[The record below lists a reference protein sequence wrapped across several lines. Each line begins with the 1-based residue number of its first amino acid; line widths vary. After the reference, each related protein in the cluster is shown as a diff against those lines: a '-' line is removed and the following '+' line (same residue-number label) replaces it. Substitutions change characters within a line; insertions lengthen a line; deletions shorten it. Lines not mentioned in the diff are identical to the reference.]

1 MLALSVLALTLSVSS
16 VIDDPKQTVATPPAV
31 ANAPA
36 QAASNGPTPQEIGV
50 LISEFYAV
58 LEKKFAG
65 IQNPTQEEMTKIQ
78 AEVATSADAFFA
90 DQEIALEQL
99 NDEQLS
105 AFEPVIGMSP
115 KARTIVIGLMN
126 ERAKQPTEAGF
137 KAAVRAA
144 MLSMQSAGDPMT
156 SPVDIAVVLLA
167 HPSAAAGL
175 SGETG
180 SMVLSML
187 EDATAAQLAPQ
198 APMIAAL
205 AARFNPDATMET
217 LQLSEAYL
225 KIASKALSKE
235 QFAATRAVVIACL
248 TTKLATSEG
257 REKQFLQRMAKS
269 LNGAAARGELLGYP
283 VPTLTCDWVMR
294 ADGTTPWK
302 SISDLKGKVVV
313 LDFWATWCGP
323 CVGSFPNVAKLRD
336 AYTPEQLEIVG
347 ITSLQGSVA
356 HQKRERVDCKGDAEK
371 EHAETLAFMTDMG
384 VTWTIAI
391 TAEDVF
397 NPDFGIRG
405 IPFVAI
411 LDQDG
416 KVFKVGMHAGDEAG
430 IRAAVDEL
438 LAKKAAPAKS

>member
-1 MLALSVLALTLSVSS
+1 
-16 VIDDPKQTVATPPAV
+16 
-31 ANAPA
+31 
-36 QAASNGPTPQEIGV
+36 
-50 LISEFYAV
+50 
-58 LEKKFAG
+58 
-65 IQNPTQEEMTKIQ
+65 
-78 AEVATSADAFFA
+78 
-90 DQEIALEQL
+90 
-99 NDEQLS
+99 
-105 AFEPVIGMSP
+105 
-115 KARTIVIGLMN
+115 MN
-126 ERAKQPTEAGF
+126 ERAKQPTVAGF

-205 AARFNPDATMET
+205 AARFNPEATMET

-269 LNGAAARGELLGYP
+269 LNGAAARGELVGYP

-323 CVGSFPNVAKLRD
+323 CVGSFPNVAKLRE

-356 HQKRERVDCKGDAEK
+356 HQKRERVDCKGDVEM
-371 EHAETLAFMTDMG
+371 EHAETLAFMKDMG

-397 NPDFGIRG
+397 NADFGIRG

-411 LDQDG
+411 IDQDG